1 MQGKERRVRYMR
13 KLPILILA
21 VMIMLTSAA
30 CFGKDGVDDGRLSV
44 VTTNFAL
51 FDFARAVCG
60 DLCNVEMLISPGAES
75 HDFEASLADI
85 AKIADSDLFIYVGG
99 ESEDWV
105 GDIFDALDSM
115 GESVNSMCVLD
126 SVETYAEEIIEGM
139 THVHDES
146 CDTGHEHEHEHEE
159 AEADEHVWTSIPNA
173 SAIMKDISIRAA
185 ELDPTIAAELD
196 TNRAAYAALL
206 DGIDAE
212 IMAVTEASADR
223 TLIVAD
229 RFPFR
234 YFAERYGLTY
244 YAAFPGCT
252 SDTEPSLETVN
263 FLIEKVRD
271 TGSPVFIIEFSD
283 GTTAKAVQAETGCD
297 ILTLHSA
304 HNVTREDFENGVT
317 YADIMRQ
324 NLDALKDAFN

>member
-1 MQGKERRVRYMR
+1 MR
-13 KLPILILA
+13 KKQKISLLLA
-21 VMIMLTSAA
+21 AVLLVFNTSACA
-30 CFGKDGVDDGRLSV
+30 DSAGKDDSRISV

-51 FDFARAVCG
+51 YDFARAVCG
-60 DLCNVEMLISPGAES
+60 DTCEVEMLISPGAES
-75 HDFEASLADI
+75 HDFEASLSDI
-85 AKIADSDLFIYVGG
+85 AKIADSDLFVYVGG

-105 GDIFDALDSM
+105 EDIFISLDSL
-115 GESVNSMCVLD
+115 GEKINAMCVLD

-173 SAIMKDISIRAA
+173 IAVMKDISARVAEIDPSLEAA
-185 ELDPTIAAELD
+185 LD
-196 TNRAAYAALL
+196 TNCADYVAVL
-206 DGIDAE
+206 DKIDAE
-212 IMAVTEASADR
+212 IMAVVESAADR
-223 TLIVAD
+223 TLIFAD

-234 YFAERYGLTY
+234 YFAERYSLTY

-252 SDTEPSLETVN
+252 SDTEPSLDTVN
-263 FLIEKVRD
+263 FLIGKVRES
-271 TGSPVFIIEFSD
+271 GLPVFVIEFSD

-304 HNVTREDFENGVT
+304 HNVTREDFVGGVT
-317 YADIMRQ
+317 YADIMQQ
-324 NLDALKDAFN
+324 NLEALRKVFS